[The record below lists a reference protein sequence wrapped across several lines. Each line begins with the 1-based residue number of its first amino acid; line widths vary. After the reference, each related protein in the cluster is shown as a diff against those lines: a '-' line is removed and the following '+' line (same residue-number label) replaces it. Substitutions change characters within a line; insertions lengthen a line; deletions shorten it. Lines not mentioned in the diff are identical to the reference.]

1 MRRDYYDIDDF
12 LAREHAVTVEFVWGA
27 ATVGPEVIGPKAK
40 KDSNGRADV
49 PKEHSAPVPLWWLD
63 GAMAKERLVWICE
76 RPAAFADDVFALL
89 KAEDGAKITNLRTT
103 CESYFGFA
111 RATLD
116 ALERDALERDDA
128 EDMEAV
134 IELKEKISDALE
146 RRWREVLVDSIG
158 RVGDDDKTERL
169 LSREERRIWDA
180 GRMAQAEY
188 ERWRYGRSGRVVATK
203 AVLDN
208 KRQKRG

>member
-12 LAREHAVTVEFVWGA
+12 LAREHAVTVEFARGA

-49 PKEHSAPVPLWWLD
+49 PKEHRAPVPLWWLD

-116 ALERDALERDDA
+116 ALERDAGDDA
-128 EDMEAV
+128 EAMEPV

>member
-12 LAREHAVTVEFVWGA
+12 LAREHAVTVEFASGA
-27 ATVGPEVIGPKAK
+27 ATVGPEVIGPN
-40 KDSNGRADV
+40 SNGRADV
-49 PKEHSAPVPLWWLD
+49 PKEQRAPVPLWWLD
-63 GAMAKERLVWICE
+63 GEFANDVDICE
-76 RPAAFADDVFALL
+76 MPAAFADDVFALL

-116 ALERDALERDDA
+116 ALERQAGDDD
-128 EDMEAV
+128 EGV

>member
-12 LAREHAVTVEFVWGA
+12 LAREHAVTVEFASGA
-27 ATVGPEVIGPKAK
+27 ATVGPEVIGPN
-40 KDSNGRADV
+40 SNGRADV

-63 GAMAKERLVWICE
+63 GAMANERLVYIWE

-116 ALERDALERDDA
+116 ALERDAGDDA
-128 EDMEAV
+128 EAMEPV

>member
-1 MRRDYYDIDDF
+1 
-12 LAREHAVTVEFVWGA
+12 
-27 ATVGPEVIGPKAK
+27 
-40 KDSNGRADV
+40 
-49 PKEHSAPVPLWWLD
+49 
-63 GAMAKERLVWICE
+63 
-76 RPAAFADDVFALL
+76 
-89 KAEDGAKITNLRTT
+89 
-103 CESYFGFA
+103 
-111 RATLD
+111 
-116 ALERDALERDDA
+116 
-128 EDMEAV
+128 MEPV
-134 IELKEKISDALE
+134 IELKEKIGDALE

-180 GRMAQAEY
+180 GRIAQAEY

>member
-27 ATVGPEVIGPKAK
+27 ATVGPEVIGPK
-40 KDSNGRADV
+40 SNGRADV

-63 GAMAKERLVWICE
+63 GAMANERLVWICE

-116 ALERDALERDDA
+116 ALERDAGDDA
-128 EDMEAV
+128 EAMEPV

>member
-1 MRRDYYDIDDF
+1 
-12 LAREHAVTVEFVWGA
+12 
-27 ATVGPEVIGPKAK
+27 
-40 KDSNGRADV
+40 
-49 PKEHSAPVPLWWLD
+49 
-63 GAMAKERLVWICE
+63 
-76 RPAAFADDVFALL
+76 
-89 KAEDGAKITNLRTT
+89 
-103 CESYFGFA
+103 
-111 RATLD
+111 
-116 ALERDALERDDA
+116 
-128 EDMEAV
+128 
-134 IELKEKISDALE
+134 
-146 RRWREVLVDSIG
+146 VLVDSIG

>member
-12 LAREHAVTVEFVWGA
+12 LAREHAVTVKFDWGA

-63 GAMAKERLVWICE
+63 GAMANERLVWICE

-116 ALERDALERDDA
+116 ALERDAGDDA
-128 EDMEAV
+128 EAMEPV